1 MVQTQER
8 NLRRRIKMRI
18 LTTLGLLMAMATSAF
33 AEDATVEMWNK
44 DPDDKKRK
52 MVFSQE
58 IVTIEAGESV
68 TWLATDKGHNV
79 ELIDCPEGYDLPK
92 KSKLSKD
99 VTLTFDQ
106 EGVYVY
112 VCTPHASMGMIG
124 IVVVGDLTQEAVDA
138 IKDAKVKGKSKKK
151 FKALLA
157 ELP

>member
-1 MVQTQER
+1 
-8 NLRRRIKMRI
+8 MRL

-58 IVTIEAGESV
+58 IVVIEPGDSV

-79 ELIDCPEGYDLPK
+79 QMIDGPDGYDLPK

-124 IVVVGDLTQEAVDA
+124 IVVVGELTQEGVNA
-138 IKDAKVKGKSKKK
+138 IKDAKVRGKSKKK
-151 FKALLA
+151 FKQLLA

>member
-1 MVQTQER
+1 
-8 NLRRRIKMRI
+8 MRI

-79 ELIDCPEGYDLPK
+79 ELVDGPEGYDLPK

>member
-1 MVQTQER
+1 
-8 NLRRRIKMRI
+8 MRI
-18 LTTLGLLMAMATSAF
+18 LTTLGLLLALAF
-33 AEDATVEMWNK
+33 ALPTGVLAADATVEMWNK

-79 ELIDCPEGYDLPK
+79 QMIAGPEGYDLPK
-92 KSKLSKD
+92 KSKLGKD
-99 VTLTFDQ
+99 VTITFD
-106 EGVYVY
+106 EPGVYVY

-124 IVVVGDLTQEAVDA
+124 IVVVGDLTQEGVDA
-138 IKDAKVKGKSKKK
+138 VKDAKMKGKSKKK
-151 FKALLA
+151 FKQLLA

>member
-1 MVQTQER
+1 
-8 NLRRRIKMRI
+8 MRI
-18 LTTLGLLMAMATSAF
+18 LATLGLLMAMATSAF

-44 DPDDKKRK
+44 DPDNKKRK
-52 MVFSQE
+52 MVFSEE
-58 IVTIEAGESV
+58 IVVVEPGESV

-79 ELIDCPEGYDLPK
+79 QMIDGPDGYDLPK

-106 EGVYVY
+106 PGVYVY

-124 IVVVGDLTQEAVDA
+124 IVVVGELTQEGIDAVR
-138 IKDAKVKGKSKKK
+138 DAKVKGKSKKK
-151 FKALLA
+151 FKTLLA

>member
-1 MVQTQER
+1 
-8 NLRRRIKMRI
+8 MRI
-18 LTTLGLLMAMATSAF
+18 LTTLGLLIAMAMPAF
-33 AEDATVEMWNK
+33 AQDVTVEMWNK
-44 DPDDKKRK
+44 DPDDKNRK

-58 IVTIEAGESV
+58 IVTIEAGQSV
-68 TWLATDKGHNV
+68 EWLATDKGHNV
-79 ELIDCPEGYDLPK
+79 QIIAGPEGYELPK

>member
-79 ELIDCPEGYDLPK
+79 ELIDGPDGVELEK

-99 VTLTFDQ
+99 VTITFDKP
-106 EGVYVY
+106 GVYVY

>member
-1 MVQTQER
+1 
-8 NLRRRIKMRI
+8 MRI
-18 LTTLGLLMAMATSAF
+18 LITLGLLLGLSF
-33 AEDATVEMWNK
+33 ALPVGVLAEELPTEYTLEMWNK

-52 MVFSQE
+52 MVFSEE
-58 IVTIEAGESV
+58 IVTVAPGAAV

-79 ELIDCPEGYDLPK
+79 QMIDGPEGYDLPK

-124 IVVVGDLTQEAVDA
+124 IIVVGEATPEAIAA
-138 IKDAKVKGKSKKK
+138 IKDAKMKGKSKKK
-151 FKALLA
+151 FKTLVATLQQ
-157 ELP
+157 

>member
-1 MVQTQER
+1 
-8 NLRRRIKMRI
+8 MRI

-52 MVFSQE
+52 MVFSEE
-58 IVTIEAGESV
+58 IVVVEPGESV

-79 ELIDCPEGYDLPK
+79 QMIDGPDGVDLPK

-99 VTLTFDQ
+99 VTLTFD
-106 EGVYVY
+106 EPGVYVY

-124 IVVVGDLTQEAVDA
+124 IVVVGELTQEGIDAVRDT
-138 IKDAKVKGKSKKK
+138 KVRGKSKKK
-151 FKALLA
+151 FKTLLA

>member
-1 MVQTQER
+1 
-8 NLRRRIKMRI
+8 MRI
-18 LTTLGLLMAMATSAF
+18 LATLGLLLALSF
-33 AEDATVEMWNK
+33 ALPTGVLAADATVEMWNK

-58 IVTIEAGESV
+58 IVTIEPGQSV

-79 ELIDCPEGYDLPK
+79 EMIDGPDGYKLPK

-99 VTLTFDQ
+99 VTLTFEQ

-124 IVVVGDLTQEAVDA
+124 IVVVGDYITQEQIDAV
-138 IKDAKVKGKSKKK
+138 KDAKVRGKSKKK
-151 FKALLA
+151 FKELLA
-157 ELP
+157 EVM

>member
-1 MVQTQER
+1 
-8 NLRRRIKMRI
+8 MRI

-33 AEDATVEMWNK
+33 AESATVEMWNK

-58 IVTIEAGESV
+58 IVTIEPGESV

-79 ELIDCPEGYDLPK
+79 EMIDGPDGYKLPK

-99 VTLTFDQ
+99 VTLTFD
-106 EGVYVY
+106 EPGVYVY

-124 IVVVGDLTQEAVDA
+124 IVVVGELTQEGIDAVR
-138 IKDAKVKGKSKKK
+138 DAKVKGKSKKK